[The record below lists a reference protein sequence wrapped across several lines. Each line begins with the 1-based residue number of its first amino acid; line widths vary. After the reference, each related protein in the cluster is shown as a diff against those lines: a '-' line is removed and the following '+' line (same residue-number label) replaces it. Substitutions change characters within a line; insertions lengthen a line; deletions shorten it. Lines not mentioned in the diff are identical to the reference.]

1 MPKYWYNRSSNS
13 AEEFPDEEE
22 RKFNLRILADKKP
35 YFMRYIYPN
44 LMSQYRNYIK
54 NTDKKCLREF
64 RITMDELLSKDR
76 GALTERERE
85 FLFWYYEKM
94 PVGIHDC
101 VMNRICRRFEEE
113 FDHYLSK
120 YKKSTVPF
128 DYTILKSGAKYRHE
142 QFLAVEKVVKAY
154 NKRVREFMQVAKME
168 RIDEGDVVENRAIM
182 VSEFRSDC
190 ERICSNGAQL
200 CDILVDLC
208 YRKEGSKQ
216 IVWDIVGEEVV
227 ENLLRRNGG
236 RIAFPTRDDDGG
248 LVFGGERFSVTTWK
262 IREGER
268 DGDHIE

>member
-101 VMNRICRRFEEE
+101 VMNRICRP
-113 FDHYLSK
+113 
-120 YKKSTVPF
+120 V
-128 DYTILKSGAKYRHE
+128 
-142 QFLAVEKVVKAY
+142 
-154 NKRVREFMQVAKME
+154 
-168 RIDEGDVVENRAIM
+168 
-182 VSEFRSDC
+182 
-190 ERICSNGAQL
+190 
-200 CDILVDLC
+200 
-208 YRKEGSKQ
+208 
-216 IVWDIVGEEVV
+216 
-227 ENLLRRNGG
+227 
-236 RIAFPTRDDDGG
+236 
-248 LVFGGERFSVTTWK
+248 
-262 IREGER
+262 
-268 DGDHIE
+268 

>member
-94 PVGIHDC
+94 
-101 VMNRICRRFEEE
+101 RIGRRFEEE

-128 DYTILKSGAKYRHE
+128 DYTILKSGAKYSHE
-142 QFLAVEKVVKAY
+142 QFLAVAEGTVTTEEAIAEVKLRSRQYA
-154 NKRVREFMQVAKME
+154 KR
-168 RIDEGDVVENRAIM
+168 
-182 VSEFRSDC
+182 
-190 ERICSNGAQL
+190 QL
-200 CDILVDLC
+200 T
-208 YRKEGSKQ
+208 
-216 IVWDIVGEEVV
+216 W
-227 ENLLRRNGG
+227 LRRNPDIFWV
-236 RIAFPTRDDDGG
+236 RWQRDPNFPEG
-248 LVFGGERFSVTTWK
+248 LQKATEYLHRRGLC
-262 IREGER
+262 
-268 DGDHIE
+268 